1 MYCCCQKCLLYVTTV
16 CCVSVSCLLLLQAYI
31 ITSYIPTLNKEVL
44 FSLFELIVLVSC
56 LVWSAEESRIT
67 KDLWPDVVHHCGDM
81 TAVWMLFLLQA
92 DWPQQSAVD
101 RLRCWFDRDLD
112 VGWTGDLLNTEATG
126 VVCSS
131 CRRAEF
137 RIRSSLVF
145 SISSYQIFRSNKSLL
160 CRWPTYINTQCWGQF
175 KCILSGALSRVKE
188 GVMDWDSLSS
198 WLWRCSEPS
207 TWDMKTISC
216 HSR

>member
-1 MYCCCQKCLLYVTTV
+1 MWCWTLCNSRNVSRGPEGRLLLQQPLQAWLQEQLSNQRSGNTMYCCCQKCLLYVTTV

-67 KDLWPDVVHHCGDM
+67 KDLWPDVVPPLWRHDSSVDVVSPSYGESI
-81 TAVWMLFLLQA
+81 T
-92 DWPQQSAVD
+92 QQSAVD

-112 VGWTGDLLNTEATG
+112 VGWTGDILNTEATG

-131 CRRAEF
+131 CRAAD
-137 RIRSSLVF
+137 V
-145 SISSYQIFRSNKSLL
+145 
-160 CRWPTYINTQCWGQF
+160 
-175 KCILSGALSRVKE
+175 
-188 GVMDWDSLSS
+188 
-198 WLWRCSEPS
+198 
-207 TWDMKTISC
+207 
-216 HSR
+216 

>member
-1 MYCCCQKCLLYVTTV
+1 MWCWTLCNSRNVSRGPEGRLLLQQPLQAWLQEQLSNQRSGNTMYCCCQKCLLYVTTV

-131 CRRAEF
+131 CRAAD
-137 RIRSSLVF
+137 V
-145 SISSYQIFRSNKSLL
+145 
-160 CRWPTYINTQCWGQF
+160 
-175 KCILSGALSRVKE
+175 
-188 GVMDWDSLSS
+188 
-198 WLWRCSEPS
+198 
-207 TWDMKTISC
+207 
-216 HSR
+216 